1 MNIDSVSVNKMIFDY
16 TSIRTVLEIKD
27 VESAV
32 FISNEK
38 GATDAVKIIINNKCE
53 YIVELQ
59 PKEGIDS
66 AFYVFDSLQGACRM
80 FEAMHFY
87 RNQCVVPFITE
98 LVNMI

>member
-1 MNIDSVSVNKMIFDY
+1 MNIDSVSVNKMIFGY

-27 VESAV
+27 VERAV

-38 GATDAVKIIINNKCE
+38 GATDAIKLIIDNKGS
-53 YIVELQ
+53 YVVELQ

-66 AFYVFDSLQGACRM
+66 AFYIFDDLSSACQM
-80 FEAMHFY
+80 FEALHFY
-87 RNQCVVPFITE
+87 RNQCVVPFISE